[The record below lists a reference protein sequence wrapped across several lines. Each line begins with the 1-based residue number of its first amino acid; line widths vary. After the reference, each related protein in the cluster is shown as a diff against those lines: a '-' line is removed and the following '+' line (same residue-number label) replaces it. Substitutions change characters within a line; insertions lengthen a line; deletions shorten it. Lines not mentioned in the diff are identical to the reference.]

1 MLEGTFYE
9 DNLSRDVK
17 TTLFINYSEDVIKV
31 SGSAQLYKPHS
42 ATKSGKIL
50 DFNYEGSLVK
60 LSSMVYVEGGSFYM
74 SDRRNQKYHKVTVSD
89 FEIDSVETVMMC
101 SWWEAVAECN
111 RMSRK
116 KGYNPCYVLNGT
128 TDEREWGYPPRDYED
143 VELWSSIECNFN
155 ADGYRL
161 PTSAEW
167 EWAARGG
174 VKSKGYK
181 YSGSN
186 NIDEVGWYKEN
197 SPDVDRRYFDRGG
210 VAPDINGN
218 YWQKNKK
225 MPNELGIYDMSG
237 NLWEWVWDWYYPYS
251 ELPQKNPKGYS
262 DSECGFNCKTVRGG
276 SWISSVEDCEV
287 KSYSWSETI
296 PEAVGYVALRV
307 CRSLTRDHFDR
318 IILEQSEENKNALK
332 PVMIYVP
339 CANAP
344 ASLNIEPYEI
354 SETELSRELYALIR
368 GTELYQPE
376 GNLPVEGVSWYEA
389 VELCN
394 LLSFMY
400 GYTPCYSLGGKTNP
414 DEWNNDDGLAWKKI
428 KCDFSADGYRLPTE
442 TEWNYAAESGKTGKR
457 LMSECW
463 YSENS
468 GGRCHAVLSK
478 AMNSLGI
485 YNMLGNVQEWCWES
499 VAKNN
504 PEKVLKGGGYNS
516 NKDACYPKVRKCEA
530 PDVEGGITGVRLCRS
545 LNRTPKKKSLIESI
559 TGFFIGLFK

>member
-1 MLEGTFYE
+1 MRVMKRKIYRLLLLSLFFSTLLHAEMVRVEGGTFYMK
-9 DNLSRDVK
+9 DW
-17 TTLFINYSEDVIKV
+17 
-31 SGSAQLYKPHS
+31 
-42 ATKSGKIL
+42 
-50 DFNYEGSLVK
+50 
-60 LSSMVYVEGGSFYM
+60 
-74 SDRRNQKYHKVTVSD
+74 RNHKYHKVTVSS
-89 FEIDSVETVMMC
+89 FEIDAVETGMRYN
-101 SWWEAVAECN
+101 WWESVAECN
-111 RMSRK
+111 RMSRSC
-116 KGYNPCYVLNGT
+116 GYTPCYSLNGE
-128 TDEREWGYPPRDYED
+128 TDERKWGNPPESCEFDIMK
-143 VELWSSIECNFN
+143 VWSEIECDFN
-155 ADGYRL
+155 ANGYRL

-167 EWAARGG
+167 EWAAQGG
-174 VKSKGYK
+174 IKSKGCK

-186 NIDEVGWYKEN
+186 NLDEVGWYDGN
-197 SPDVDRRYFDRGG
+197 TQIDRRYFDRGG
-210 VAPDINGN
+210 PAPDINGN
-218 YWQKNKK
+218 YWQKSAQKK
-225 MPNELGIYDMSG
+225 PNELGIYDMSG
-237 NLWEWVWDWYYPYS
+237 NMWEWVWDWYWPYS
-251 ELPQKNPKGYS
+251 ELPQINPTGYS
-262 DSECGFNCKTVRGG
+262 DSECSLKCKTIRGG
-276 SWISSVEDCEV
+276 GWTSPSQDCEV
-287 KSYSWSETI
+287 TSYAWAETMT
-296 PEAVGYVALRV
+296 ESTGYVAFRV
-307 CRSLTRDHFDR
+307 CRSLTKDHSDTVL
-318 IILEQSEENKNALK
+318 LEDNGTNRQALK

-428 KCDFSADGYRLPTE
+428 KCDFTADGYRLPTE

-499 VAKNN
+499 AAKDN
-504 PEKVLKGGGYNS
+504 PEKVLKGG
-516 NKDACYPKVRKCEA
+516 
-530 PDVEGGITGVRLCRS
+530 
-545 LNRTPKKKSLIESI
+545 
-559 TGFFIGLFK
+559 

>member
-1 MLEGTFYE
+1 MRVMKRKIYRLLLLSLFFSTLLHAEMVRVEGGTFYRT
-9 DNLSRDVK
+9 DSQTNVR
-17 TTLFINYSEDVIKV
+17 
-31 SGSAQLYKPHS
+31 Q
-42 ATKSGKIL
+42 
-50 DFNYEGSLVK
+50 
-60 LSSMVYVEGGSFYM
+60 
-74 SDRRNQKYHKVTVSD
+74 QVTVSS
-89 FEIDSVETVMMC
+89 FEIETIERGILYN
-101 SWWEAVAECN
+101 WWQAVYECN
-111 RMSRK
+111 RMSRAH
-116 KGYNPCYVLNGT
+116 GYRPCYSINGI
-128 TDEREWGYPPRDYED
+128 TDEQEWGQIPCVMED
-143 VELWSSIECNFN
+143 GVNVGDLDFWSNIQCDFN

-161 PTSAEW
+161 PTEAEW
-167 EWAARGG
+167 EWAAHGG
-174 VKSKGYK
+174 VKSKGCK
-181 YSGSN
+181 YSGSD
-186 NIDEVGWYKEN
+186 NIDEVAWYSEN
-197 SPDVDRRYFDRGG
+197 VQIDKRAYDKGGYFIPDM
-210 VAPDINGN
+210 NGHL
-218 YWQKNKK
+218 WQTSALKK
-225 MPNELGIYDMSG
+225 PNELGLYDMSG
-237 NLWEWVWDWYYPYS
+237 NLWEWCWDSYG
-251 ELPQKNPKGYS
+251 E
-262 DSECGFNCKTVRGG
+262 CKTLIQVNPTGDKFDLDKVLKGG
-276 SWISSVEDCEV
+276 SWRDSEKKCEISSLEKGYASGEYYS
-287 KSYSWSETI
+287 SY
-296 PEAVGYVALRV
+296 RF

-354 SETELSRELYALIR
+354 AETELSRELYALIR

-414 DEWNNDDGLAWKKI
+414 DEWKNDDGLAWKKI

-457 LMSECW
+457 LMPECW

-530 PDVEGGITGVRLCRS
+530 PDVEGRITGVRLCRS

>member
-1 MLEGTFYE
+1 MMKKILRFLLCLIITSVYADDYVNYGYIFSPPPMQKIDGGTFYMTE
-9 DNLSRDVK
+9 GN
-17 TTLFINYSEDVIKV
+17 V
-31 SGSAQLYKPHS
+31 SH
-42 ATKSGKIL
+42 
-50 DFNYEGSLVK
+50 E
-60 LSSMVYVEGGSFYM
+60 
-74 SDRRNQKYHKVTVSD
+74 VTVSD
-89 FEIDSVETVMMC
+89 FEMAIFEEGKDF
-101 SWWEAVAECN
+101 SWFQAVKICNYLSREA
-111 RMSRK
+111 
-116 KGYNPCYVLNGT
+116 GYTPCYSQNGEK
-128 TDEREWGYPPRDYED
+128 DERKWKNCENLKCD
-143 VELWSSIECNFN
+143 FN

-161 PTSAEW
+161 PTEAEW

-174 VKSKGYK
+174 NKSNNYK

-186 NIDEVGWYKEN
+186 NLDEVAWY
-197 SPDVDRRYFDRGG
+197 S
-210 VAPDINGN
+210 GN
-218 YWQKNKK
+218 CSDEVILSGEKK
-225 MPNELGIYDMSG
+225 PNELGLYDMSG
-237 NLWEWVWDWYYPYS
+237 NYFEWCWDWHYRYAPYT
-251 ELPQKNPKGYS
+251 QVNPIGYEEGDKIKG
-262 DSECGFNCKTVRGG
+262 ERILRGG
-276 SWISSVEDCEV
+276 AWDFTAEFCEP
-287 KSYSWSETI
+287 SHRFSCI
-296 PEAVGYVALRV
+296 PQQICCSAVRL
-307 CRSLTRDHFDR
+307 CRSLTKNYKDT
-318 IILEQSEENKNALK
+318 IVLEQSEENKNALK

-414 DEWNNDDGLAWKKI
+414 DEWKNDDGLAWKKI
-428 KCDFSADGYRLPTE
+428 KCDFTADGYRLPTE
-442 TEWNYAAESGKTGKR
+442 TEWNYAAESGKTGRK
-457 LMSECW
+457 LLSECW

-559 TGFFIGLFK
+559 TGFFK